1 MASIKPRIN
10 KKSAGKAEVLSLSLK
25 PEERRELDAMHEKL
39 GFKNRSKLL
48 RAGLESLLN
57 EYRLVE
63 KLEGTHKVIFV
74 VAHEEE
80 HEAALGNIIHEF
92 EDAVNTTI
100 HQKSERL
107 CVEIITA
114 EGPASRLKPLFSTL
128 KKAKGVRQVQAFVL

>member
-1 MASIKPRIN
+1 MPKTAPLN
-10 KKSAGKAEVLSLSLK
+10 KANKAEVLSLSLS
-25 PEERRELDAMHEKL
+25 PDQRMELFAMQEKL

-57 EYRLVE
+57 EYRLLE
-63 KLEGTHKVIFV
+63 KLQGVHKVVFV

-80 HEAALGNIIHEF
+80 HEASLGKIIHEF
-92 EDAVNTTI
+92 EETVNTTI
-100 HQKSERL
+100 HQKSEKL

-114 EGPASRLKPLFSTL
+114 EGPATRLKPLFSSL

>member
-1 MASIKPRIN
+1 MPKTIPLN
-10 KKSAGKAEVLSLSLK
+10 KTNKAEVLSLSLSADQRK
-25 PEERRELDAMHEKL
+25 ELDAMQEKL

-57 EYRLVE
+57 EYRLLE
-63 KLEGTHKVIFV
+63 KLEGVHKVVFV
-74 VAHEEE
+74 GAHEEE
-80 HEAALGNIIHEF
+80 HEASLGRILHEF

-100 HQKSERL
+100 HQKSENL

-114 EGPASRLKPLFSTL
+114 QGPAARLKILFSNL